1 MNPAAAPPAP
11 LDDRLRPTFAVVLL
25 ILAGLGDLLLLLPRV
40 VASLCCASRWRAQ
53 TEALLFSSS
62 PAPESPDAP
71 QDPHP
76 AR

>member
-1 MNPAAAPPAP
+1 MNPAAPPAP
-11 LDDRLRPTFAVVLL
+11 LDDRRRPTFAVLLL

-40 VASLCCASRWRAQ
+40 VVSLCCAGRWRAQ
-53 TEALLFSSS
+53 TEALLFSRSL
-62 PAPESPDAP
+62 ATESPDAP